1 MFACKTLL
9 QLVVVGCVCAHF
21 CGCNWVCTCT
31 LCSDFTYVCAWK
43 HERASG
49 QETVE
54 QQKSEGD
61 CASDFLRTA
70 QTNSLCFSPL
80 HQMHFIFLEHISRNQ
95 FWEMEGPGFVCLGQD
110 GTVWSL
116 STVKFFF
123 FFFWG
128 WECKDIG
135 VSRLSPGYWKQTSN
149 ITVWK
154 QDYVCFDYSVS
165 QKSGPLCNISQYFVQ
180 TEKTFMCN
188 TIAQYI
194 FSSLSCI
201 LLFMRWDVLE
211 LNMKIKTVFLLHCWK
226 RLCRMINL
234 SDLCAVNNLLWF
246 MTMNLALCFW
256 ISM

>member
-123 FFFWG
+123 FFF
-128 WECKDIG
+128 EAESVKTL
-135 VSRLSPGYWKQTSN
+135 VSADFLLVTESKHQILRFGSKIMYVL
-149 ITVWK
+149 ITVCPK
-154 QDYVCFDYSVS
+154 NLAHYVISVS
-165 QKSGPLCNISQYFVQ
+165 ILCKLRKHLCVIRLLS
-180 TEKTFMCN
+180 
-188 TIAQYI
+188 I
-194 FSSLSCI
+194 FFQVYLVFCY
-201 LLFMRWDVLE
+201 LWDG
-211 LNMKIKTVFLLHCWK
+211 MF
-226 RLCRMINL
+226 
-234 SDLCAVNNLLWF
+234 
-246 MTMNLALCFW
+246 
-256 ISM
+256 